1 MKPPD
6 FNQIRL
12 EQLWQELAS
21 SVPENIARRA
31 LVKFKPAG
39 IGEDSNFYLPFLN
52 QEYVFSLANKTM
64 LAYPSVPI
72 TNFIHLWVFLSYLL
86 EAKEIPLANRWVSE
100 KELTDGAFFFKGP
113 HQLYVDPILKKFGH
127 NQEDFLKRGFEL
139 GGEKIS
145 GYGDAALRLPVF
157 PRIPLL
163 YVLWTCDEEFPPNV
177 KILFDPT
184 INSHLNLDT
193 IWGLVQI
200 VTKHF

>member
-6 FNQIRL
+6 YNQIRL

-21 SVPENIARRA
+21 SVPENIARKA
-31 LVKFKPAG
+31 LVKYAPAAS
-39 IGEDSNFYLPFLN
+39 GEGGNFYLPFLN
-52 QEYVFSLANKTM
+52 QEYVFSLTDKTM
-64 LAYPSVPI
+64 IASSGPI

-86 EAKEIPLANRWVSE
+86 GTKDIPLANSWVSE

-113 HQLYVDPILKKFGH
+113 HQLYVDPISKKFGH
-127 NQEDFLKRGFEL
+127 NREAFLKRGLEL
-139 GGEKIS
+139 GGEKLS

-157 PRIPLL
+157 PRLPLL
-163 YVLWTCDEEFPPNV
+163 YVLWTGDEEFPPNV

-184 INSHLNLDT
+184 VTSHLNLDT